1 MRILKR
7 LQFTREF
14 LRSKGQRKRHKNP
27 FSPLYEKRVK
37 IKVAEEKTKYESDL
51 FRFLAKTIVFGSG
64 LRRRFE
70 ERRAAEEPLPTLKI
84 YANSDASAVSL
95 PFS

>member
-70 ERRAAEEPLPTLKI
+70 ERRAEETLPTLKI

>member
-37 IKVAEEKTKYESDL
+37 IKVAKEKTKYESDL

-70 ERRAAEEPLPTLKI
+70 ERRAAEESLPTLKI

>member
-1 MRILKR
+1 MNSYV
-7 LQFTREF
+7 Q
-14 LRSKGQRKRHKNP
+14 KGKENVIKTH
-27 FSPLYEKRVK
+27 FLYEKRVK

-64 LRRRFE
+64 CEDLE
-70 ERRAAEEPLPTLKI
+70 ERRAEESLPTLKI